1 MKRTILAA
9 ATISLASVSLT
20 SGAAAE
26 QPVAQSPLSGP
37 NSTVEARLDK
47 LERINVTAYKAPQAS
62 EGSDPAIDAILQK
75 ADEAE
80 HADPDAAQ

>member
-9 ATISLASVSLT
+9 ATISLASVLLT

-26 QPVAQSPLSGP
+26 EPVAQSD
-37 NSTVEARLDK
+37 VEARLDK
-47 LERINVTAYKAPQAS
+47 LERINVTAYKAPQTS
-62 EGSDPAIDAILQK
+62 EGSDAAIDAILQQ

>member
-9 ATISLASVSLT
+9 ATVSLASL
-20 SGAAAE
+20 AAAE
-26 QPVAQSPLSGP
+26 QPVVQSPLSGP
-37 NSTVEARLDK
+37 NSNVEARLDK

-62 EGSDPAIDAILQK
+62 ESASGGDAAIDAILRK
-75 ADEAE
+75 ADAVE

>member
-9 ATISLASVSLT
+9 ATISLASM
-20 SGAAAE
+20 AAAE
-26 QPVAQSPLSGP
+26 QPIAQSD
-37 NSTVEARLDK
+37 VEARLDK

-62 EGSDPAIDAILQK
+62 EGSDATIDAILQK

-80 HADPDAAQ
+80 HADSEAAQ

>member
-9 ATISLASVSLT
+9 ATISLASVLLT

-26 QPVAQSPLSGP
+26 QPVAQSD
-37 NSTVEARLDK
+37 VEARLDK

-62 EGSDPAIDAILQK
+62 ESSDATIDAILQK

-80 HADPDAAQ
+80 HADSDAAQ